1 MRARISRSAVRGAVR
16 VPGSKSYTIRAAV
29 CSAMADGESF
39 IDGALESD
47 DSAAVFAC
55 LRVLGADVRKA
66 DDGVLV
72 RGGAL
77 CASETPLW
85 CRESGATFRFLAA
98 LAATVPGTTTL
109 RCAPSLARRPV
120 RPLLDALQQTGAECA
135 FESSTGTLV
144 VRGNRRRSGH
154 VAMRGDIS
162 SQFLSAL
169 LLSGARYAAGLTV
182 ELSSPVV
189 SERYVAM
196 TGDCM
201 RRFGAEIHISDDGR
215 IYQVSSGGL
224 TPSHYVVEGDW
235 SAAAAVLALGAL
247 AGEVVVSE
255 LHPASLQADV
265 AMLDLLDRMG
275 ACVETHECS
284 IIVSRGSL
292 IPCTFHIAGAIDLLP
307 VACALGAAAGGGT
320 TLTGIARA
328 RDKESDRVAAMS
340 DGLARLGV
348 RVDVEDDRMS
358 VCGGTAHGGTVMSA
372 GDHRIAM
379 AFGILG
385 AVVGDVA
392 VEGAEC
398 VSKTYPG
405 FWDMLVNLGVEVTLD
420 E

>member
-1 MRARISRSAVRGAVR
+1 MRARISRSTVHGAVR

-47 DSAAVFAC
+47 DSSAVFEC
-55 LRVLGADVRKA
+55 LRLLGADVRKV

-72 RGGAL
+72 RGGLL
-77 CASETPLW
+77 CATETPLW

-98 LAATVPGTTTL
+98 LAATIPGTTTL
-109 RCAPSLARRPV
+109 HCAPSLARRPV
-120 RPLLDALQQTGAECA
+120 RPLLDALQQVGAECA
-135 FESSTGTLV
+135 FDASAGTLV
-144 VRGNRRRSGH
+144 VRGNRRRFGH
-154 VAMRGDIS
+154 VEMRGDIS

-169 LLSGARYAAGLTV
+169 LLSGARYGTGLRV

-189 SERYVAM
+189 SERYVVM
-196 TGDCM
+196 TGDCL
-201 RRFGAEIHISDDGR
+201 RCFGSEVHVSGDGR
-215 IYQVSSGGL
+215 IYEVSGGGL
-224 TPSHYVVEGDW
+224 TPTRYVVEGDW
-235 SAAAAVLALGAL
+235 SGAAAVLALGAL

-265 AMLDLLDRMG
+265 AMLDLLQRVG
-275 ACVETHECS
+275 ACVETHEGS
-284 IIVSRGSL
+284 VLVSRAPL
-292 IPCTFHIAGAIDLLP
+292 DPCTFHIADAIDLLP
-307 VACALGAAAGGGT
+307 VASALGAAAGGVT

-340 DGLARLGV
+340 DGLARLGI

-358 VCGGTAHGGTVMSA
+358 VHGGTAHGGVVTSA

-385 AVVGDVA
+385 AVVDDVA

>member
-1 MRARISRSAVRGAVR
+1 
-16 VPGSKSYTIRAAV
+16 
-29 CSAMADGESF
+29 
-39 IDGALESD
+39 
-47 DSAAVFAC
+47 
-55 LRVLGADVRKA
+55 
-66 DDGVLV
+66 
-72 RGGAL
+72 
-77 CASETPLW
+77 
-85 CRESGATFRFLAA
+85 
-98 LAATVPGTTTL
+98 
-109 RCAPSLARRPV
+109 
-120 RPLLDALQQTGAECA
+120 
-135 FESSTGTLV
+135 
-144 VRGNRRRSGH
+144 
-154 VAMRGDIS
+154 MRGDVS

-169 LLSGARYAAGLTV
+169 LLSGARYGAGLRV

-201 RRFGAEIHISDDGR
+201 QRFGGEVHVSGDSR
-215 IYQVSSGGL
+215 IYEVRGGGL
-224 TPSHYVVEGDW
+224 TPTRYVVEGDW
-235 SAAAAVLALGAL
+235 SGAAAVLALGAL

-255 LHPASLQADV
+255 LHPTSLQADV
-265 AMLDLLDRMG
+265 AMLDLLERMG
-275 ACVETHECS
+275 ACVETHESS
-284 IIVSRGSL
+284 IIVSRASL
-292 IPCTFHIAGAIDLLP
+292 APCAFHIADAIDLLP
-307 VACALGAAAGGGT
+307 VACVLAAAASGVT

-358 VCGGTAHGGTVMSA
+358 VHGGTAHGGAVTSA

-392 VEGAEC
+392 VDGAEC

-405 FWDMLVNLGVEVTLD
+405 FWDMLVSLGVEVTLD